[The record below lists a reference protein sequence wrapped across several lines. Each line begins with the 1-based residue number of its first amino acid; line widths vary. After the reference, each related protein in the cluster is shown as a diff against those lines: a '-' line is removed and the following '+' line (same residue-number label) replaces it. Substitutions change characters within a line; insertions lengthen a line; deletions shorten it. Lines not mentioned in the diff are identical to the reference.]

1 MAMASL
7 PSKSMV
13 LVGLKSDDVPSLVD
27 ANIVLPLLLSN
38 GLAWPILDFIL
49 DHDDEVSYFP

>member
-1 MAMASL
+1 MALASL

-13 LVGLKSDDVPSLVD
+13 LVGLKSDEVPTLVD

-38 GLAWPILDFIL
+38 GLGWPILDFIL
-49 DHDDEVSYFP
+49 DYDDKLSYFP